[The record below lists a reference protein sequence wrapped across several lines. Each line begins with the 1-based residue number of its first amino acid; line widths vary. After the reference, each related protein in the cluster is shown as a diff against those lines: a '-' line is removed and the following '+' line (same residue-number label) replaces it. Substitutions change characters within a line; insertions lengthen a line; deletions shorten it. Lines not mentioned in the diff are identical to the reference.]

1 MTAANKNVTENGD
14 EIYKA
19 PMGLKLLVVG
29 LGIGIIL
36 MLGLIIVKVIAGDHK
51 KPEPAGKEAL
61 EKGAVLGN
69 VDEEVPARSSFSGIL
84 YQGELQDL
92 TIVRP
97 EGAELI
103 SYAPNGLEIVLRF
116 KMTDGSDLLL
126 AVNRATG
133 KQTRLTI
140 PK

>member
-1 MTAANKNVTENGD
+1 MTAANENVTENGD
-14 EIYKA
+14 ENYKA

-29 LGIGIIL
+29 LGVAIVL

-51 KPEPAGKEAL
+51 KPEPLGKEAL
-61 EKGAVLGN
+61 ERRASFGDVE
-69 VDEEVPARSSFSGIL
+69 VEVPVGSSFSGIL

-92 TIVRP
+92 TIARP

-116 KMTDGSDLLL
+116 KMADGSDLLL